1 MSSVIRVD
9 GTIRLLCKGA
19 AEMVLQK
26 CEYALNPDGTVSPLT
41 SATIK
46 HYSDKIPETAAKGLR
61 CICLAYRDFIE
72 VWDENNDGV
81 GYEEKFVCVGIVG
94 IEDPLRPEVPHSVAL
109 CRRAGI
115 TVRMVTGDNILTA
128 CKIARDCGILT
139 SGDAMEGPDFS
150 NKTDEEIDEILP
162 RLQVLARSTPA
173 DKFRLVNCLR
183 ANGEVVA
190 VTGDGTND
198 APALSAADV
207 GLAMGITGTQVA
219 KQAADIIILDD
230 NFASIVK
237 SVMWGRCVY
246 DNIRKFLQFQLTVNV
261 VALIVAFIGAVTDYG
276 TPLTAIQLLWVNLIM
291 DTMAALAL
299 GTEKPTLRL
308 LNRKPYGKSGKL
320 ITWIML
326 RNIIGHGLFQTAIL
340 FAILF
345 AINENDASLLFPG
358 VYSGR
363 TEMAADQPSV
373 HYTMVFNT
381 FVFLQV
387 FNEINSRKVNLQRN
401 VFDGIFTNPIF
412 CGIIVITIIVQVF
425 IIEFGKYAVKTVPLT
440 FDQWLYCVLIGYMTL
455 PFGFLLRL
463 IPVPL
468 EEWGKETEYE

>member
-1 MSSVIRVD
+1 
-9 GTIRLLCKGA
+9 
-19 AEMVLQK
+19 
-26 CEYALNPDGTVSPLT
+26 
-41 SATIK
+41 
-46 HYSDKIPETAAKGLR
+46 
-61 CICLAYRDFIE
+61 
-72 VWDENNDGV
+72 
-81 GYEEKFVCVGIVG
+81 
-94 IEDPLRPEVPHSVAL
+94 
-109 CRRAGI
+109 
-115 TVRMVTGDNILTA
+115 
-128 CKIARDCGILT
+128 
-139 SGDAMEGPDFS
+139 
-150 NKTDEEIDEILP
+150 
-162 RLQVLARSTPA
+162 
-173 DKFRLVNCLR
+173 
-183 ANGEVVA
+183 VVA

-299 GTEKPTLRL
+299 GTEKPTIRL

-320 ITWIML
+320 ITWIMW
-326 RNIIGHGLFQTAIL
+326 RNILGHALFQTSIL

-345 AINENDASLLFPG
+345 ALDNDTKASLLFPG

-363 TEMAADQPSV
+363 DFVTSDQPSV

-387 FNEINSRKVNLQRN
+387 FNEISSRKVNLQRN
-401 VFDGIFTNPIF
+401 VFEGIFTNPIF
-412 CGIIVITIIVQVF
+412 CAIIGITIVVQIMIVEIGGF
-425 IIEFGKYAVKTVPLT
+425 AVKTVPLSWNN
-440 FDQWLYCVLIGYMTL
+440 WLYCILIGYMTL
-455 PFGFLLRL
+455 PYGFFLRL

-468 EEWGKETEYE
+468 EDWEKETEYEEI